1 MGGPADI
8 PLTTPRL
15 QLSFWASAPQ
25 AGLPDYRVRSA
36 RPSKGLKDISR
47 KPSERGNLRVQRLR
61 HGQLPSQP
69 RDGGDKARPQA
80 GPTWHCSPSPQA
92 LLRAVRREARTMH
105 ASRTQEGSGL
115 SSTSPGPAGHP
126 PPPSPRWGPGAA
138 WTRPPPAPCCL
149 PCATK
154 SWRHS
159 ASADSPL
166 PACSLWDFPHPARAS
181 ACSPLQG
188 GPLTGLPSRPGG
200 GPELFPSPTCCV
212 LLGWEPRLNLQ
223 SCPSPL
229 LQTNEVHCQLSYLP
243 HSFSSVQFRSVAQSC
258 PTLCDPMDCSTPA
271 LPIHHQLPGLAQ
283 THVH

>member
-105 ASRTQEGSGL
+105 ASRTQERVRPQLHFPRPCRPPASPVSQVGAGCCVDSAPTRSLLPSMCYKVLATLCVCRQSAPCMFSLGL
-115 SSTSPGPAGHP
+115 STPSTSLSLLTPAGR
-126 PPPSPRWGPGAA
+126 PSHRLTLQARRWA
-138 WTRPPPAPCCL
+138 
-149 PCATK
+149 
-154 SWRHS
+154 
-159 ASADSPL
+159 
-166 PACSLWDFPHPARAS
+166 
-181 ACSPLQG
+181 
-188 GPLTGLPSRPGG
+188 
-200 GPELFPSPTCCV
+200 
-212 LLGWEPRLNLQ
+212 
-223 SCPSPL
+223 
-229 LQTNEVHCQLSYLP
+229 
-243 HSFSSVQFRSVAQSC
+243 
-258 PTLCDPMDCSTPA
+258 
-271 LPIHHQLPGLAQ
+271 
-283 THVH
+283 

>member
-138 WTRPPPAPCCL
+138 WTRMSLLSLLPSMCYKVLATLCVCRQSAPCMF
-149 PCATK
+149 
-154 SWRHS
+154 
-159 ASADSPL
+159 
-166 PACSLWDFPHPARAS
+166 SL
-181 ACSPLQG
+181 
-188 GPLTGLPSRPGG
+188 GL
-200 GPELFPSPTCCV
+200 
-212 LLGWEPRLNLQ
+212 
-223 SCPSPL
+223 
-229 LQTNEVHCQLSYLP
+229 
-243 HSFSSVQFRSVAQSC
+243 
-258 PTLCDPMDCSTPA
+258 STPSTSLSLLTPA
-271 LPIHHQLPGLAQ
+271 GRPSHRLTLQARRWA
-283 THVH
+283 